1 MYQLLLQGDATFGG
15 CKQFIRKPLCCSSEG
30 KKKDQVNDQCLH
42 ILDVFHSLMTHHGS
56 SQVRSDGLEVSEE
69 WQAHDLEAWCV
80 SFSKVEVSVNSR
92 MSRDA

>member
-1 MYQLLLQGDATFGG
+1 MVAVSSSSGG
-15 CKQFIRKPLCCSSEG
+15 LSVVRVRAKR
-30 KKKDQVNDQCLH
+30 KKDRVNDQCLH

-80 SFSKVEVSVNSR
+80 SFSKVEVSINSR
-92 MSRDA
+92 MSHDVRIAFPRSHIY